1 MDFSYGLILVLI
13 GNNLSPK
20 CNDNYFAIKVY
31 ILTWTVCKSPGG
43 YICVCV
49 CVMCVRRREDW
60 EL

>member
-1 MDFSYGLILVLI
+1 MDFSYGLLLVLI

-49 CVMCVRRREDW
+49 CV
-60 EL
+60 